1 MPHTTAHLLDNMNYR
16 KSLTKLSRE
25 VQFLAQN
32 SPEATWRQV
41 SAGAIEVGYS
51 ALRDPVAEGWAAE
64 RGR

>member
-1 MPHTTAHLLDNMNYR
+1 
-16 KSLTKLSRE
+16 